1 MTNEHHLHIQSPY
14 KGLAPYDIGD
24 KDNFF
29 GRERETQIL
38 LGKIFANNI
47 TLLFAGTG
55 VGKSSLLRAAI
66 MPELTEQHAL
76 DVVYYA
82 DWVSEPLDGVKA
94 TIRQTLIANGK
105 LTEREL
111 KLNDDLAPFLEVC
124 VAYASEPLMLILDQF
139 EELFQY
145 HAHSGR
151 LLPFVEQVARVVN
164 AQRLPVSVVLSMRED
179 FLAELN
185 VFKGHIPG
193 LFDNYYRLEQL
204 SIEQAREAIE
214 KPVAKLGVRYQDGL
228 VDQLLRDLAAR
239 EQASQADF
247 SAAHQVVEPPYL
259 QIVCNELWRAER
271 ENPQQVITTDRYVA
285 LGGAQEIILK
295 HFRLVMSR
303 FSLREQSL
311 AFEMFRYLV
320 TERGTK
326 MAYRADDLASSQL
339 LGVPVAELQPILAHL
354 ASKEARILRAD
365 QRLDQTWYELY
376 HDAFAQIIR
385 AWSKE
390 FQADENRRMYRQLT
404 NAARKW
410 ANARRD
416 DSLLLSGVALLETKE
431 WQKRYPAETL
441 APQEQHF
448 LRQSLAKY
456 SCKLWLW
463 RGIVAAITVLAVIA
477 AGFGLYANTQRNIAK
492 NQEEIAKAQTK
503 KAVEER
509 KKADAQKEIADTR
522 TNEAVEERKK
532 VESANREIELQSKL
546 ARIRSLIA
554 YAYKDNSENQR
565 ERAAL
570 LARHAAFLVR
580 DYLDKQYHDKM
591 LNEILVALRTIFG
604 TRFILEPELYSKNL
618 FTQVCQKVRF
628 KLELT
633 DKEWQTFTDNAFPYK
648 PVCPQLQQNSP
659 RLRSEP
665 MVATDY
671 MALSLTIA
679 DAGSQGFLA
688 HEIENSFKNRDK
700 AVFDERTGLLWEKSG
715 SKEGMPYDD
724 AIHHCDNQGTAGYND
739 WRLPTI
745 EELLSLVELQ
755 KQGNGLYIDPIFVTR
770 QGNAS
775 YFFWYWSADIYQRP
789 SNESNGGA
797 WMINFSR
804 GDVGWEWNNNNY
816 QVRCV
821 RSGQ

>member
-503 KAVEER
+503 KAFEALEKEE
-509 KKADAQKEIADTR
+509 KAKQQ
-522 TNEAVEERKK
+522 
-532 VESANREIELQSKL
+532 IELQSKL
-546 ARIRSLIA
+546 DRTRSLIA
-554 YAYKDNSENQR
+554 YAYRDNSEKQR

-570 LARHAAFLVR
+570 LVLHAAFLNE
-580 DYLDKQYHDKM
+580 QYHGDM
-591 LNEILVALRTIFG
+591 LDEIRVALRVIFA
-604 TRFILEPELYSKNL
+604 TQFITEEPYSKNL

-633 DKEWQTFTDNAFPYK
+633 DKEWQTFTDNVFPYK
-648 PVCPQLQQNSP
+648 PVCPQLQQKPP

-671 MALSLTIA
+671 MALSLSIS

-688 HEIENSFKNRDK
+688 QDIKNSFDDKRDK
-700 AVFDERTGLLWEKSG
+700 TVVFDKATGLWWEKSG
-715 SKEGMPYDD
+715 SLKMVPYNA
-724 AIHHCDNQGTAGYND
+724 AIPYCDKLKNAKFAGFDD

-755 KQGNGLYIDPIFVTR
+755 KQENDLYLDPIF
-770 QGNAS
+770 GAS
-775 YFFWYWSADIYQRP
+775 QKASSFWCWSADIYQRP
-789 SNESNGGA
+789 TNESKGGA
-797 WMINFSR
+797 WMLNFIR